1 MGKLRTKE
9 SSQLME
15 VESEHDL
22 TPPPCPPPTSC
33 KEGGKSE
40 MQPKAGVFSEATV
53 KRWCVLTPAG
63 QQSPEISSVLGTRG
77 WGSLLSVSIAVAVV
91 SSNLQGCMT
100 A

>member
-1 MGKLRTKE
+1 
-9 SSQLME
+9 ME

-22 TPPPCPPPTSC
+22 TPPLVPLPRRARRA
-33 KEGGKSE
+33 GKRE

-91 SSNLQGCMT
+91 SSNLQGCMK